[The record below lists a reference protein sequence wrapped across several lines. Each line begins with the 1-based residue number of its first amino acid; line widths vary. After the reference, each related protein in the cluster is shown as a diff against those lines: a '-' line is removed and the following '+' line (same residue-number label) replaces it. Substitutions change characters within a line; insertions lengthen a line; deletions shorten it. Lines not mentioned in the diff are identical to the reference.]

1 MKEEESKE
9 GTEVKP
15 SKEKLN
21 ATETAAGSK
30 PPGDKYSPK
39 VRPETPHSICVYI
52 CILSYVLLF
61 CSACQDVFCLN
72 LRSPPLI
79 RKKLSTKNIQ

>member
-52 CILSYVLLF
+52 FVYCLIYFCFALPARMFFVLIY
-61 CSACQDVFCLN
+61 A
-72 LRSPPLI
+72 PL
-79 RKKLSTKNIQ
+79 L